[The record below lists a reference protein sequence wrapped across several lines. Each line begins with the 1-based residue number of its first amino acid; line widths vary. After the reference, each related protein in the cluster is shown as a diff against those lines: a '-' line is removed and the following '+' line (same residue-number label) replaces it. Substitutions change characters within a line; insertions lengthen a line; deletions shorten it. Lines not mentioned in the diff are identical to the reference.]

1 MDHGVDANHSKS
13 KTWRPV
19 LLAASRGHSNVLEV
33 LRRFSE
39 TGKTG
44 QTGSKPVRFD
54 VWTEDSEET
63 VLHLVLKKSLLRAL
77 QGGVGTEKE
86 IKEIEKR

>member
-1 MDHGVDANHSKS
+1 MDHSVDANQSKS
-13 KTWRPV
+13 KTWKPV
-19 LLAASRGHSNVLEV
+19 LLAASRGHPNVLQV
-33 LRRFSE
+33 LKRYSE
-39 TGKTG
+39 TGK
-44 QTGSKPVRFD
+44 TGSKPVRFD